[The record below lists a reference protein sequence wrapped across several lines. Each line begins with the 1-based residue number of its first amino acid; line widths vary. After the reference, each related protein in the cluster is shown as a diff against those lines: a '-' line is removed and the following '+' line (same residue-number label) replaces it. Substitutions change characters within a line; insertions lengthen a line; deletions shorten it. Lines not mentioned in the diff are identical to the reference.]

1 MLWRSAK
8 LKCERSPAVPKCER
22 SPAVPKCERPPAVP
36 KCERSSAVPE
46 SERSPAEAYIYTL
59 VYVCV
64 SACGCASQCSVQVR
78 KVEPHCIYAMPNDGA
93 VEVVTVPLDEINTF
107 AGMRLEIEEVLSMAK
122 VTNED
127 GDGEDD
133 NEFQMGLPV
142 KVTRNLPT
150 AILRVGPTFRTKLTI
165 DEVAERLNRYF
176 DWTPFCI
183 LPAKR

>member
-1 MLWRSAK
+1 
-8 LKCERSPAVPKCER
+8 
-22 SPAVPKCERPPAVP
+22 
-36 KCERSSAVPE
+36 
-46 SERSPAEAYIYTL
+46 
-59 VYVCV
+59 
-64 SACGCASQCSVQVR
+64 
-78 KVEPHCIYAMPNDGA
+78 MPNDGA

-107 AGMRLEIEEVLSMAK
+107 AGMRLEIEEMLSVAK
-122 VTNED
+122 VTDAD

-165 DEVAERLNRYF
+165 GEVAQRLNRFF

>member
-1 MLWRSAK
+1 
-8 LKCERSPAVPKCER
+8 
-22 SPAVPKCERPPAVP
+22 
-36 KCERSSAVPE
+36 
-46 SERSPAEAYIYTL
+46 
-59 VYVCV
+59 
-64 SACGCASQCSVQVR
+64 
-78 KVEPHCIYAMPNDGA
+78 MPNDGA
-93 VEVVTVPLDEINTF
+93 VEVRTVPLDEINTF
-107 AGMRLEIEEVLSMAK
+107 AGMRLEIEEMLRVAK

-142 KVTRNLPT
+142 KLTRNDLPSP
-150 AILRVGPTFRTKLTI
+150 ILRVGPTFRTKLTI